1 MTCGITELN
10 KIIKKLPKLNQ
21 QPSIFLKNKND
32 FIKFY
37 EILIKIKN
45 TKNFQQNDYCINCS
59 NSINVITK
67 SLLNQ
72 ADWDN
77 VFLLK

>member
-45 TKNFQQNDYCINCS
+45 TKNFQ
-59 NSINVITK
+59 
-67 SLLNQ
+67 
-72 ADWDN
+72 
-77 VFLLK
+77 